1 MLTVNRFVFMT
12 GSLQRL
18 IMTVSL
24 QKGDVCLFS
33 QKNVT
38 ISSSQYEGFEIN
50 QLYNDNKFKMLYLF

>member
-24 QKGDVCLFS
+24 QKEDVDEFL

-38 ISSSQYEGFEIN
+38 NNRRYDE
-50 QLYNDNKFKMLYLF
+50 

>member
-12 GSLQRL
+12 GLLQRL

-24 QKGDVCLFS
+24 QKGDIVKFL

-38 ISSSQYEGFEIN
+38 NNS
-50 QLYNDNKFKMLYLF
+50 LFHE